1 MPEKTALAEFVADN
15 RHGMG
20 ESQFAYAFNCGISKE
35 TLSKIEC
42 GKANPSLGI
51 LQNIAAYAGVT
62 VAEMLT
68 VKERNEED

>member
-1 MPEKTALAEFVADN
+1 MPEKTALAKFVTKN
-15 RHGMG
+15 RLEMQ
-20 ESQFAYAFNCGISKE
+20 ESQFIYASNCGISKE

-42 GKANPSLGI
+42 GKANPSLGT

-68 VKERNEED
+68 VKELNKED